1 MFKDNLKA
9 DLDKLSPD
17 NETKAAILENIRN
30 EMPKKAKILNIK
42 AASKATSIIA
52 ACLALVIALGVAIN
66 TNFFDFENE
75 KVDKN
80 NSSETESNYD
90 IVYSAVEKHYK
101 DNKVGL
107 FDNIFN
113 GFGGKEEKYAYSE
126 TADSAATGTKGDTY
140 EGEYSK
146 TNTREEN
153 VDEEDIVKT
162 DGKYIYRLS
171 DDDKVI
177 KIYKTDGKQTERIS
191 KIDFSLYLEDD
202 RFVED
207 DMVIDCYSS
216 SYAQGV
222 YIYGKKLVLVYQ
234 STAKI
239 SAKDCKCNYCKNKN
253 YNDFTQ
259 IFIFDIS
266 NPSKP
271 NFIKDFKQSGFY
283 DSSRMIGNKLYISSN
298 YNIIY
303 NGKAEK
309 NEKTRYLPI
318 LCDGEKQIIQNE
330 KSICV
335 SDDLSDCSYTVI
347 CSYDIENLNRID
359 DLSVFGSSAFNYM
372 SENNMYFT
380 ECIYNSK
387 NNYQNSSIMW
397 DTNIEKTKITRFSIN
412 DGKIEKAATGNVKGE
427 LLNEFSLDENNGYL
441 RLVLTQNRFSGDS
454 DKTYNSLVILDMDLK
469 EVSSIEK
476 LAKGE
481 RIYSARFM
489 SDYAYFVTFK
499 ETDPLFCADIS
510 NPRSPKIVSE
520 LKIPGFSNYLHP
532 FSNNKLFGFGQSAT
546 FDGEVTGLK
555 LSMFDISDKK
565 NITEENMLEIN
576 ADYSDAIYDHKA
588 ILVSDEK
595 NIIAFATQKHEYD
608 NDEEENYYYIYTYN
622 KNKGF
627 VQKAKIDLTAYY
639 DYSEVRGLYIGDYFY
654 ISTESRLIVLD
665 LKTFKT
671 IKTVR

>member
-1 MFKDNLKA
+1 MFKTKLKA

-17 NETKAAILENIRN
+17 ISVKTAILENIQN
-30 EMPKKAKILNIK
+30 KAPKKAKILNIK
-42 AASKATSIIA
+42 ATSVIA
-52 ACLALVIALGVAIN
+52 ACLALVIALGVAVN
-66 TNFFDFENE
+66 TDFFSFESV
-75 KVDKN
+75 KLDK
-80 NSSETESNYD
+80 NSSENKSNYD
-90 IVYSAVEKHYK
+90 IIFNAVEENYK
-101 DNKVGL
+101 NNKVGL

-140 EGEYSK
+140 ESEYSK

-177 KIYKTDGKQTERIS
+177 KIYKTDGNKTERIS
-191 KIDFSLYLEDD
+191 KLDFSLYLEDD
-202 RFVED
+202 RYVED

-271 NFIKDFKQSGFY
+271 SFIKDFKQSGY
-283 DSSRMIGNKLYISSN
+283 YCSSRMIGNKLYISSN
-298 YNIIY
+298 YYIY
-303 NGKAEK
+303 YKK
-309 NEKTRYLPI
+309 LKKSEKTRYLPI
-318 LCDGEKQIIQNE
+318 LCEGEKQIIQNE
-330 KSICV
+330 KSINV

-359 DLSVFGSSAFNYM
+359 DLSVFGSSDFNYM
-372 SENNMYFT
+372 SEKNMYFT
-380 ECIYNSK
+380 ECIYKKTFGNEK
-387 NNYQNSSIMW
+387 VLW
-397 DTNIEKTKITRFSIN
+397 DSVADGTKITRFSIS
-412 DGKIEKAATGNVKGE
+412 DGKIEKAATGNIKGE

-441 RLVLTQNRFSGDS
+441 RLVATQNNTKNS
-454 DKTYNSLVILDMDLK
+454 YNSLVILDMNLK

-489 SDYAYFVTFK
+489 GDYAYFVTFK

-510 NPRSPKIVSE
+510 DPHNPEIVSK

-565 NITEENMLEIN
+565 NITEENMLEID
-576 ADYSDAIYDHKA
+576 ADYSEAIYDHKA
-588 ILVSDEK
+588 ILVSAEK
-595 NIIAFATQKHEYD
+595 NIIAFAAQKYDYD
-608 NDEEENYYYIYTYN
+608 NDKEENYYYIYSYN

-627 VQKAKIDLTAYY
+627 VQKAKVPINNYWK
-639 DYSEVRGLYIGDYFY
+639 SRGLFIDDFFY
-654 ISTESRLIVLD
+654 ISTDRKLIVLD
-665 LKTFKT
+665 LKNFKELT
-671 IKTVR
+671 TVR

>member
-1 MFKDNLKA
+1 MFKTKLKS

-17 NETKAAILENIRN
+17 ISVKTAILENIQN
-30 EMPKKAKILNIK
+30 KAPKKAKILNIK
-42 AASKATSIIA
+42 ATSVIA
-52 ACLALVIALGVAIN
+52 ACLALVIALGVAVN
-66 TNFFDFENE
+66 TDFFDFESV

-80 NSSETESNYD
+80 SSENKSNYD
-90 IVYSAVEKHYK
+90 IIFNAVEENYK
-101 DNKVGL
+101 NNKVGL

-126 TADSAATGTKGDTY
+126 TEATADTGTKGDAY
-140 EGEYSK
+140 ESEYSK

-177 KIYKTDGKQTERIS
+177 KIYKTDGKQTEKIS
-191 KIDFSLYLEDD
+191 KINFDSYIEVPELYDEDEED
-202 RFVED
+202 YYVED
-207 DMVIDCYSS
+207 GN
-216 SYAQGV
+216 A
-222 YIYGKKLVLVYQ
+222 YGMYLFKNKLVLICDGYD
-234 STAKI
+234 KI
-239 SAKDCKCNYCKNKN
+239 LSKECDCNYCKNKN
-253 YNDFTQ
+253 YEDFT
-259 IFIFDIS
+259 IVLIYDIS
-266 NPSKP
+266 DPKNPKFDKS
-271 NFIKDFKQSGFY
+271 FKQIGY
-283 DSSRMIGNKLYISSN
+283 VDSSRMIGNKLYISSN
-298 YNIIY
+298 YYLSSDRKIN
-303 NGKAEK
+303 K

-318 LCDGEKQIIQNE
+318 LCDGEKQVIQNE
-330 KSICV
+330 KSINV

-359 DLSVFGSSAFNYM
+359 DLSVFGSSDFNYM
-372 SENNMYFT
+372 SEKNMYFT
-380 ECIYNSK
+380 ECIYKKTFGNEEVL
-387 NNYQNSSIMW
+387 W
-397 DTNIEKTKITRFSIN
+397 DSVADETKITRFSIS
-412 DGKIEKAATGNVKGE
+412 DGKIEKSATGDIKGE

-441 RLVLTQNRFSGDS
+441 RLVATQNNTKNS
-454 DKTYNSLVILDMDLK
+454 YNSLVILDMNLK

-489 SDYAYFVTFK
+489 GDYAYFVTFK

-510 NPRSPKIVSE
+510 DPHNPEIVSE

-565 NITEENMLEIN
+565 NITEENMLEID
-576 ADYSDAIYDHKA
+576 ADYSEAIYDHKA
-588 ILVSDEK
+588 ILVSAEK
-595 NIIAFATQKHEYD
+595 NIIAFAAQKYDYD
-608 NDEEENYYYIYTYN
+608 NDKEENYYYIYSYN

-627 VQKAKIDLTAYY
+627 VQKAKVPINNYWK
-639 DYSEVRGLYIGDYFY
+639 SRGLFIDDFFY
-654 ISTESRLIVLD
+654 ISTDRKLIVLD
-665 LKTFKT
+665 LKNFKELT
-671 IKTVR
+671 TVR